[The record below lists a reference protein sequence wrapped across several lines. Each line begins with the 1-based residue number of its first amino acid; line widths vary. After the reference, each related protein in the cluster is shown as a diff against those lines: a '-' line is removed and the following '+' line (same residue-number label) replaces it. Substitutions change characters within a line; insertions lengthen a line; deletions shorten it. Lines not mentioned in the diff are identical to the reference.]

1 MIARQVIVTTD
12 WSVDEQTCVG
22 RCANGEY
29 AQFGAVAEGEY
40 DPNAVPA
47 AMLPAAVMDAYVAA
61 QVRIPDE
68 FTEVREA
75 VQTKINAL
83 QAVL

>member
-1 MIARQVIVTTD
+1 MISRQVITTTD
-12 WSVDEQTCVG
+12 WSVDEQTCIG
-22 RCANGEY
+22 RCLNGEY

-47 AMLPAAVMDAYVAA
+47 AMLPADVMNAYVSA
-61 QVRIPDE
+61 QVRVPDE
-68 FTEVREA
+68 FAEVREA